1 MMEHVACMSPCCWS
15 PNSLWRPKC
24 CGWPAE
30 QSHCTAA
37 GKLHRKASCCHA
49 MDSLANAHGEAIS
62 RQPQCSKQSKGFR
75 RHRRQEHLQKS
86 TLYSE
91 FFALSSRT
99 HWALGCF
106 RYSFNPLLVM
116 EYGCCLPCQGFLLKW
131 IALQSSANAVLTCA
145 YTMSVLSKEV
155 RHQYAKWL
163 RQNLLD
169 SQYQGM
175 SGSTGQIISQRRPNQ
190 T

>member
-99 HWALGCF
+99 RWALGCF